1 MYRIFVVAM
10 LIVGLMFAGCS
21 KKEEDIKAIEQ
32 EAVEGEAAEV
42 MDSLERAGAE
52 AETYEETAAGA
63 AQTET
68 YSEAAPTDYSDL
80 EGFVVQIG
88 SYADYNFARMM
99 AEKYQNRDYPT
110 FVQTIEIDGKIYY
123 RLRIGVYETLEDAKT
138 IGELLKDRYSAEY
151 WIDMNR

>member
-42 MDSLERAGAE
+42 MDSLERAGTE
-52 AETYEETAAGA
+52 AETYKETAAGA

-68 YSEAAPTDYSDL
+68 YSEAAPTDYSGL

-88 SYADYNFARMM
+88 SYADYGFARMM
-99 AEKYQNRDYPT
+99 AEKYQSRDYPA

-123 RLRIGVYETLEDAKT
+123 RLRVGVYETLEDAKT

>member
-1 MYRIFVVAM
+1 MYRVFVVAM
-10 LIVGLMFAGCS
+10 LIVGLTFAGCS
-21 KKEEDIKAIEQ
+21 KKEEDVKAIEQ

-42 MDSLERAGAE
+42 MDSLERTGTE
-52 AETYEETAAGA
+52 AETYQEAAAGA

-68 YSEAAPTDYSDL
+68 YSEAAPTDYSGL

-99 AEKYQNRDYPT
+99 AEKYQTRDYPA

-123 RLRIGVYETLEDAKT
+123 RLRVGVYETLEDAKT